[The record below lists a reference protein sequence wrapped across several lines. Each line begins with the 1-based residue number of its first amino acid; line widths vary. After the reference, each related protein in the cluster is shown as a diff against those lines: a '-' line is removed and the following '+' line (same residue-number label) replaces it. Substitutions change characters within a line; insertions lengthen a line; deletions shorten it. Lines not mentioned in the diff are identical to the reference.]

1 MRRIAQSYAGCSSY
15 QDTGV
20 VETTF
25 DETTSGRIE
34 KKPFKTYFQRPT
46 LFRFEWID
54 YSPYK
59 DGRLNIVWSNGK
71 EAFTYWQPDRYE
83 KEESLSMGIAGAT
96 GISSGAAHTLSRLLM
111 EDIMSG
117 FALTDLTDLSIVGS
131 EQFEGEWC
139 YRISG
144 KHPSG
149 SLYELWIGKS
159 DYLVRK
165 LRRRSKFENFSTL
178 EEEIHRDIKINVPIA
193 RSVFNFKP
201 PIALTPREDPQKE
214 ETLLGNESP
223 TWSEFHSVEGRFK
236 VLLPTKPK
244 TQTLSLET
252 PQGRITHYG
261 FTAAQSGVICIIEY
275 ADLPKQLATPDNIKV
290 IFDEVRDQLLKTVEG
305 KLANESVI
313 SLDAHPGREIKIDLR
328 GGSARAR
335 FYMVNER
342 LYQLAFMEITF
353 SGKPSSAMDK
363 FFDSFK
369 LVADSKSV
377 AILSPQSH

>member
-1 MRRIAQSYAGCSSY
+1 MAQSYASCSSY

-20 VETTF
+20 VETTY

-34 KKPFKTYFQRPT
+34 KKPFKTYFQRPA

-59 DGRLNIVWSNGK
+59 NGRVNIVWSNGK
-71 EAFTYWQPDRYE
+71 DTFTYWEPDRYE
-83 KEESLSMGIAGAT
+83 KDESLVMGIAGAT
-96 GISSGAAHTLSRLLM
+96 GVSSGAAHTLSRLLM
-111 EDIMSG
+111 EEIMSG

-131 EQFEGEWC
+131 EQFEGELC
-139 YRISG
+139 YRING

-149 SLYELWIGKS
+149 SVFELWIGKS

-165 LRRRSKFENFSTL
+165 LRTRSKFESFSTL
-178 EEEIHRDIKINVPIA
+178 EEEIHRNIKINAPIA
-193 RSVFNFKP
+193 SSVFNFKP
-201 PIALTPREDPQKE
+201 PIALTPREDPEKE
-214 ETLLGNESP
+214 AILLGNESP

-236 VLLPTKPK
+236 VLLPTKPT

-275 ADLPKQLATPDNIKV
+275 ADLPKQVATPDNIKA

-305 KLANESVI
+305 KLANETII
-313 SLDAHPGREIKIDLR
+313 SLDAHPGRELKINLR
-328 GGSARAR
+328 GGTARAR

-342 LYQLAFMEITF
+342 LYQLAFMEIVF
-353 SGKPSSAMDK
+353 LDKPSSAMDK